1 MPEAAKTRPQFRNI
15 NVTQL
20 AKYRLPLAGIV
31 SILHRVSGALM
42 FLLLPFI
49 LTLLDNSLT
58 SEDSFNYLNGLTQNC
73 LVKLV
78 ILALSWAYLHHFC
91 AGIRHL
97 LMDLHMGLD
106 KHTAQKSA
114 VGVFAVSIPLAAAV
128 AAKLF
133 GVF

>member
-1 MPEAAKTRPQFRNI
+1 MPEAAKNRPQFRNI

-31 SILHRVSGALM
+31 SILHRISGLVM

-58 SEDSFNYLNGLTQNC
+58 SEETFNYLNGLTQNC

-106 KHTAQKSA
+106 KHSAKKSA
-114 VGVFAVSIPLAAAV
+114 VGVFAISLPLAAAV